1 MKTLEVLEK
10 VVQGKRISESR
21 KRSYKAAFDCLAKF
35 TDEWPDDMFKVNAW
49 VSQMPDSWSDET
61 VQHYFQTVLAGGNYI
76 QKTMGR
82 KADGTWKWFNV
93 FIDAERPRTK
103 KKQRRY
109 FNSAEL
115 IGCLKAARGETE
127 VALVSVLIDSACR
140 IGELEGLTG
149 RDVGVNFFV
158 CQKGKTGQRHYRL
171 DSRICLELKKM
182 AGSDDGVVFKNR
194 SGGPATVACL
204 SWYARKIIQR
214 AGITGKKVGAHTIR
228 HSGASLIAKKTGS
241 ALAVKAL
248 LQHDKIETSMLYI
261 HDAEDEIQQDMSP
274 MAMINVVPAEQT
286 VLWLENGESAIKDE
300 NVVESID
307 LIDDMFERIP
317 DKVGIRPMLG
327 AKDLLCLRRLMVEY
341 TRAHRGDSLV
351 YQSQDLLK
359 RMLRKAK

>member
-10 VVQGKRISESR
+10 VLAGKRVSESR
-21 KRSYKAAFDCLAKF
+21 KRSYKGAFNCLAKF
-35 TDEWPDDMFKVNAW
+35 SEEWPDDMFKVNAW
-49 VSQMPDSWSDET
+49 IAGMPTTYSDET
-61 VQHYFQTVLAGGNYI
+61 VEHYFQTVLAAGNYI

-82 KADGTWKWFNV
+82 NANGSWKWFNV
-93 FIDAERPRTK
+93 FQDAERPRIK

-115 IGCLKAARGETE
+115 VGCLKAARGETE
-127 VALVSVLIDSACR
+127 VALISVLIDSACR

-149 RDVGVNFFV
+149 RDVGLNFFV

-171 DSRICLELKKM
+171 DSRICRELKKM

-194 SGGPATVACL
+194 SGDPASVYSL
-204 SWYARKIIQR
+204 GWYVRQIIKR

-286 VLWLENGESAIKDE
+286 VLWLENGQPAVEGD
-300 NVVESID
+300 NVVEAID

-317 DKVGIRPMLG
+317 DEVSIRPMLG
-327 AKDLLCLRRLMVEY
+327 VKDLSCLRRLMVEY
-341 TRAHRGDSLV
+341 ARMHRGDSLV

-359 RMLRKAK
+359 RMLRKVK